1 MQHFRDTVSNDPG
14 LRTAWQVAELTR
26 GTPLFKSSQE
36 ACQLVMSDYVFMNIV
51 EWTGDRAGLATGGV
65 DEDNLPILLIT
76 DQCSETT
83 GATCVQ
89 AKGADPFALKY
100 FVGFLQ
106 RMGHTE
112 VINKSDGEHSIT
124 IMKRQV
130 AQSAEIKSI
139 PGGESVLGIQKQ
151 QKF

>member
-1 MQHFRDTVSNDPG
+1 M
-14 LRTAWQVAELTR
+14 
-26 GTPLFKSSQE
+26 
-36 ACQLVMSDYVFMNIV
+36 
-51 EWTGDRAGLATGGV
+51 
-65 DEDNLPILLIT
+65 
-76 DQCSETT
+76 
-83 GATCVQ
+83 Q

-124 IMKRQV
+124 MMKRQV
-130 AQSAEIKSI
+130 AQSEEIKSI

-151 QKF
+151 RKI